1 MKTHTYNILVCLW
14 IVDWTIS
21 SVYREEED
29 MGHRDEMVLK
39 FMRHL
44 VQRSNHQ
51 QRSKEQNQV
60 NYWVVWR
67 FPKHSEH
74 TQTKMVWVHLAIISP
89 SKAVCTTE
97 KGNRKRKKKKIVKQ
111 YLRISWKD
119 LETEKDGRSWLSSWV
134 ELGSISTVARLS
146 S

>member
-74 TQTKMVWVHLAIISP
+74 TQTKMHLAIISP

-97 KGNRKRKKKKIVKQ
+97 KGNRKRKKKEDCKA
-111 YLRISWKD
+111 ISQNILKGSRNR
-119 LETEKDGRSWLSSWV
+119 ERWV